1 MLEKQNSWVL
11 VLAFDNQC
19 DLGKLFGLSEPQ
31 FLICKM
37 GTVSISVD
45 DMQRRQELMHVK
57 MWRTV

>member
-31 FLICKM
+31 LLICEM

-45 DMQRRQELMHVK
+45 DMQR
-57 MWRTV
+57 